1 MDANVSLNVVKKDNV
16 TGQGLAGAVFNFFKD
31 GGFEGSGTT
40 NSNGNVSFSFTTS
53 YYGASEQ

>member
-1 MDANVSLNVVKKDNV
+1 M

-40 NSNGNVSFSFTTS
+40 GGNGNVSFSFTTS
-53 YYGASEQ
+53 YYGVASASRRTVRITVH